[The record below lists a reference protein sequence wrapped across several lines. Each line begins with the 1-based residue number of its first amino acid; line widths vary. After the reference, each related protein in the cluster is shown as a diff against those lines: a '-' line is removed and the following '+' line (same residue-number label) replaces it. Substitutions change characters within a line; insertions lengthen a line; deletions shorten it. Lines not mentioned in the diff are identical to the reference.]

1 VDQVERARDLAR
13 LLLAESIPRRWSH
26 SQGVGHKAESVAH
39 LVGAAGPTLVA
50 AAWLHDI
57 GYAPNLVATGMH
69 QLDGAR
75 YLRDVE
81 HADDLICR
89 LVAHHSYAFIEARNR
104 GLNEDLAAE
113 FAPVEGMLSDAI
125 TYADMTTTPDGE
137 PVEVEER
144 LAEISGRYGPGHLVA
159 RSIREASPLIV
170 ESVQIVSTALAN
182 GQR

>member
-1 VDQVERARDLAR
+1 VDRVERARDLAR

-39 LVGAAGPTLVA
+39 LVGTGGPTLVA

-57 GYAPNLVATGMH
+57 GYAPNLVVTGMH

-81 HADDLICR
+81 RADDLICR
-89 LVAHHSYAFIEARNR
+89 LVAHHSCAFIEARNR
-104 GLNEDLAAE
+104 GLDEDLAAE
-113 FAPVEGMLSDAI
+113 FAPVEGMLSYAI

-137 PVEVEER
+137 PVEVAER
-144 LAEISGRYGPGHLVA
+144 LAEITSRYGPDHLVA

-170 ESVQIVSTALAN
+170 ESVQVVSTALVN
-182 GQR
+182 GPR